1 MDKKVYLRWNILEDG
16 TIEILVDEPI
26 VVELQKYL
34 KSKGYPARKRKAL
47 PPSELLSKPALVS
60 LKFPDKD
67 NKAQDLIDKWA
78 EKNT

>member
-1 MDKKVYLRWNILEDG
+1 MENTVYLRWNVLEDD
-16 TIEILVDEPI
+16 IVEILVDEPI

-67 NKAQDLIDKWA
+67 YKAQELIDKWA